1 MNDDR
6 DRVGRSRSLCWQWQW
21 QSQAQAQAQART
33 TTQVEIAKEIGSIA
47 PFGGCHPLR
56 CAIYIDPTKREKSPW
71 RREEP
76 EEQKA
81 KLHVHQSMSRYRQLQ
96 ECVQGLI
103 RSPFSQENIRRDRKE
118 VSVLTLEIDAVRQH
132 EERGARRIAVLYRQK
147 VQTEYCRKIDS
158 DSESMEP
165 PGARQFGKTRYHIGC
180 TIR

>member
-6 DRVGRSRSLCWQWQW
+6 DRVGRSRSFCWQWQW
-21 QSQAQAQAQART
+21 QRERP

-118 VSVLTLEIDAVRQH
+118 VSVTLEIDAVRQH

-158 DSESMEP
+158 DGDSYSPVWQIMVW
-165 PGARQFGKTRYHIGC
+165 A
-180 TIR
+180 